1 MEVTIDKKE
10 KKPLSEPRTYTVD
23 QIAAMLNISRTSAYQ
38 LVKQEDFRSVRIG
51 NSIRVSRKSFN
62 AWLEN
67 LEL

>member
-1 MEVTIDKKE
+1 MDKKE
-10 KKPLSEPRTYTVD
+10 KKPLPEPRTYTVD

>member
-1 MEVTIDKKE
+1 MDKKE
-10 KKPLSEPRTYTVD
+10 KKPLPEPRTYTVD

-51 NSIRVSRKSFN
+51 NSIRVSKKSFD

>member
-1 MEVTIDKKE
+1 MDKKE
-10 KKPLSEPRTYTVD
+10 KKPLPEPRTYTVD

-67 LEL
+67 